1 MQGYNMD
8 YLNIHKHALSSYFE
22 RVALDE
28 RLFPTHISLFMALFY
43 FSSGEHPGM
52 PFQASRPK
60 LMRFSRI
67 RSIAT
72 YHKNIKDLINYGYIE
87 YKPSWH
93 PQKGTQ
99 FRLVFETE
107 KS

>member
-1 MQGYNMD
+1 MD
-8 YLNIHKHALSSYFE
+8 YLNIQKHALSSYFE
-22 RVALDE
+22 RVASDQ

-43 FSSGEHPGM
+43 YSSSEHPAM
-52 PFQASRPK
+52 PFQVSRPK

-72 YHKNIKDLINYGYIE
+72 YHKNIKDLIKYGYIE

-93 PQKGTQ
+93 PIKGTQ
-99 FRLVFETE
+99 IRLIFET
-107 KS
+107 K